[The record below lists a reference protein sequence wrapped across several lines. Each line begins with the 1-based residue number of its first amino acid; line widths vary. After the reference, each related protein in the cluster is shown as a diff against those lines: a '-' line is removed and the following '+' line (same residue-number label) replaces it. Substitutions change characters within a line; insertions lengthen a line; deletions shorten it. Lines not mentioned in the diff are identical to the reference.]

1 MIYTCPNCKEKVDE
15 IICIVKANE
24 DDSNED
30 LYCPYC
36 DSKIASVKINDIGNS
51 SIKSEGFDIQDEYKI
66 GARKLKV
73 PEEPKKDF
81 PKVNVKD
88 DEKVMKELFDNSK
101 TTEENNKNLKSCNPL
116 SDDEINS
123 IIAEYKAELIQE
135 NKLLDLKDIQTLV
148 DEKEADLRFNITK
161 AIQAIENGK
170 QWLINRGSKPL
181 DDLEEEYSV
190 LGMFDKFC

>member
-15 IICIVKANE
+15 TICIVKAN
-24 DDSNED
+24 DDSKEE

-36 DSKIASVKINDIGNS
+36 DSKIASVIVNQDANA
-51 SIKSEGFDIQDEYKI
+51 SIKPEGFDIQDEYKI

-73 PEEPKKDF
+73 PEEPK
-81 PKVNVKD
+81 VSVKD
-88 DEKVMKELFDNSK
+88 DEKIMIEELFNNSK
-101 TTEENNKNLKSCNPL
+101 TIKENNENLKSCNPL

-123 IIAEYKAELIQE
+123 IIAEYKSDLIQE
-135 NKLLDLKDIQTLV
+135 NTSLNANDIQILV
-148 DEKEADLRFNITK
+148 DEKEADLRFNLTK
-161 AIQAIENGK
+161 ATQAIENGR
-170 QWLINRGSKPL
+170 QWLINRGIKSL

>member
-15 IICIVKANE
+15 TNCIIKAND
-24 DDSNED
+24 DDSKED

-36 DSKIASVKINDIGNS
+36 DSKIASVIVNQEGNA
-51 SIKSEGFDIQDEYKI
+51 SIKPEGFDIQDEYKI

-73 PEEPKKDF
+73 PKEPKKDL
-81 PKVNVKD
+81 PEINVKD
-88 DEKVMKELFDNSK
+88 EKIMEELFTIK
-101 TTEENNKNLKSCNPL
+101 ENKENLKSCNPL

-123 IIAEYKAELIQE
+123 IIAEYKSELIQE
-135 NKLLDLKDIQTLV
+135 NTSLNIKDIQILV
-148 DEKEADLRFNITK
+148 DEKEADLRFNLTK
-161 AIQAIENGK
+161 ATQAIENGR
-170 QWLINRGSKPL
+170 QWLINRGIKSL